1 MVIIPLWNNG
11 IIMNL
16 TIFSEIFHLF
26 YIYPHTQHEIL
37 YKIECA
43 SGFFVNLN
51 MQNGGNIAFTKSVV
65 QILPAHFKL
74 FLKKNTLI
82 I

>member
-16 TIFSEIFHLF
+16 TIVSIEEIFHLF

-37 YKIECA
+37 YKI
-43 SGFFVNLN
+43 
-51 MQNGGNIAFTKSVV
+51 
-65 QILPAHFKL
+65 
-74 FLKKNTLI
+74 
-82 I
+82 